1 MTDHRVGEDD
11 VTGLRAMAETAMH
24 NQITYQVKSAR
35 PTFVEIGY
43 GFVEGIEFTATNDQT
58 ANSTRANWNIQ
69 AVGGVLSDINLKLIK
84 RTLNKASKDL
94 FKPIQAWSG

>member
-1 MTDHRVGEDD
+1 MTDHRVGEDN
-11 VTGLRAMAETAMH
+11 VTGLRAMAEVATH

-43 GFVEGIEFTATNDQT
+43 GFVEGIEFTATNDQGT
-58 ANSTRANWNIQ
+58 RTRANWNIQ
-69 AVGGVLSDINLKLIK
+69 AVGGVLSDIDLKLIK

-94 FKPIQAWSG
+94 FNPKTIRI